1 MGLIPQH
8 FIDDLLAKTDIV
20 ELVNQRVPLKKQGR
34 EYTACCPFHNEK
46 TPSFTVSPDKQ
57 FYHCFGCGAHGSAIG
72 FLLDYENLDF
82 VEAIEELANTAGM
95 EVPREENNQASGKP
109 QGELQP
115 LFDALTKASAY
126 FQQQLSKHPTAI
138 DYLKQRG
145 LKGEVARDFLL
156 GYAPDGWDNLL
167 KTLSPSIDQHRLL
180 EAGLLSRNDQG
191 RVYDKFRDRII
202 FPIRDTRGRVI
213 AFGARII
220 GSGEPKYLNSP
231 ESPAF
236 NKSKTLYGLYEA
248 RKASSKLDHLIVVEG
263 YMDVVALAQYGIH
276 NAVATL
282 GTATTAD
289 HLRLIFRSVKR
300 VIFCFDGDRAGRDA
314 AWRALSQSMAGLRD
328 GYEIGFLFL
337 PDGEDPDSFVQ
348 TQSAN
353 AFRQAVEQA
362 TPLSVYL
369 INTLKSQHTTT
380 TLEGRTN
387 LIMEAEKILAPLAP
401 GRLRS
406 QLESELTQLTNQ
418 KLLTTATPTKPT
430 ARKRQRYSLEVTPM
444 RLAIAALLQHPELGG
459 LVLPEN
465 DTILGVLPGGE
476 LLVSLAKIIRNT
488 PGLSSA
494 MLLERY
500 RGSAFESAI
509 YQLMEWQPP
518 KPEEQNWDVLLEDA
532 LKTLQQHAK
541 NEQLNTLLQRS
552 QTETLSDAEKQTLQ
566 TLLSQ

>member
-20 ELVNQRVPLKKQGR
+20 ELINRRVPLKKQGR

-57 FYHCFGCGAHGSAIG
+57 FYHCFGCGVHGSAIA
-72 FLLDYENLDF
+72 FLLEYENLAF
-82 VEAIEELANTAGM
+82 VEAVEELANSAGM
-95 EVPREENNQASGKP
+95 EVPREENNQTSGKS

-115 LFDALTKASAY
+115 LFDALTKASTY
-126 FQQQLSKHPTAI
+126 FQQQLTKHPTAI

-145 LKGEVARDFLL
+145 LTGEIARDFLL

-167 KTLSPSIDQHRLL
+167 KTLSPGIDQPRLL

-202 FPIRDTRGRVI
+202 FPIRDTRGRVV

-231 ESPAF
+231 ESPVF
-236 NKSKTLYGLYEA
+236 SKSKTLYGLYEA
-248 RKASSKLDHLIVVEG
+248 RKASNKLDHLIIVEG

-282 GTATTAD
+282 GTATTTD
-289 HLRLIFRSVKR
+289 HLRLIHRSVKR
-300 VIFCFDGDRAGRDA
+300 IVFCFDGDRAGRDA
-314 AWRALSQSMAGLRD
+314 AWRALNQSMTSLRD
-328 GYEIGFLFL
+328 GDEIGFLFL

-348 TQSAN
+348 TQGAD
-353 AFRQAVEQA
+353 AFRHAVEQA
-362 TPLSVYL
+362 TPLSTYL
-369 INTLKSQHTTT
+369 MTTLKTEHSTT
-380 TLEGRTN
+380 TLEGRTK
-387 LIMEAEKILAPLAP
+387 LILEAEKILMPLAP

-406 QLESELTQLTNQ
+406 QLEDELTKLTNQ
-418 KLLTTATPTKPT
+418 KLFTPTPNRPAVK
-430 ARKRQRYSLEVTPM
+430 KRQRHTLEVTPM
-444 RLAIAALLQHPELGG
+444 RLAIAALLQHPELGD
-459 LVLPEN
+459 LVLPKN

-476 LLVSLAKIIRNT
+476 LLVSLAKTIRST

-500 RGSAFESAI
+500 RGTAFESAI

-566 TLLSQ
+566 NLLSQ

>member
-1 MGLIPQH
+1 MGYIPRH

-20 ELVNQRVPLKKQGR
+20 ELINQRVPLKKQGR
-34 EYTACCPFHNEK
+34 EYTACCPFHTEK
-46 TPSFTVSPDKQ
+46 TPSFTVSPEKQ

-82 VEAIEELANTAGM
+82 IEAVEELASAAGI
-95 EVPREENNQASGKP
+95 EVPREQNTQASGKP
-109 QGELQP
+109 QGQLQP
-115 LFDALTKASAY
+115 LYDALAKASNY
-126 FQQQLSKHPTAI
+126 FQQQLTQHPTAV
-138 DYLKQRG
+138 DYLKRRG
-145 LKGEVARDFLL
+145 LTGEVARNFLL

-167 KTLSPSIDQHRLL
+167 KALSADIDQDRLQ

-191 RVYDKFRDRII
+191 SVYDKFRDRIV
-202 FPIRDTRGRVI
+202 FPIRDTRGRVV

-231 ESPAF
+231 ESPVF
-236 NKSKTLYGLYEA
+236 SKSKTLYGLYEA
-248 RKASSKLDHLIVVEG
+248 RKASSKLDHLIIVEG
-263 YMDVVALAQYGIH
+263 YMDVVTLAQHGIH

-282 GTATTAD
+282 GTATTTN
-289 HLRLIFRSVKR
+289 HLQLIRRSVKR
-300 VIFCFDGDRAGRDA
+300 IVFCFDGDRAGREA
-314 AWRALSQSMAGLRD
+314 AWRALNQAMASLRD
-328 GYEIGFLFL
+328 GDEIGFLFL

-348 TQSAN
+348 TQGAD

-362 TPLSVYL
+362 TPLSTYL
-369 INTLKSQHTTT
+369 ISDLKSRHSTT

-387 LIMEAEKILAPLAP
+387 LMLEAEKILAPLAP

-406 QLESELTQLTNQ
+406 QLEDELTKLAHQ
-418 KLLTTATPTKPT
+418 KLFTTPSNKP
-430 ARKRQRYSLEVTPM
+430 AVIKRQRHSLEITPM
-444 RLAIAALLQHPELGG
+444 RLAIAALLQHPELGD

-476 LLVSLAKIIRNT
+476 LLVSLAKIIRDT
-488 PGLSSA
+488 PRLSSA

-500 RGSAFESAI
+500 RGTAFESVI

-518 KPEEQNWDVLLEDA
+518 KPEAQNWNVLLEDA
-532 LKTLQQHAK
+532 LKTLHQHAK

-552 QTETLSDAEKQTLQ
+552 QTETLSDTEKQTLQ
-566 TLLSQ
+566 TLLRQ

>member
-57 FYHCFGCGAHGSAIG
+57 FYHCFGCGVHGSAIA
-72 FLLDYENLDF
+72 FLLEYENLAF
-82 VEAIEELANTAGM
+82 VEAVEELANSAGM
-95 EVPREENNQASGKP
+95 EVPREENNQTSGKS

-115 LFDALTKASAY
+115 LFDALTKASTY
-126 FQQQLSKHPTAI
+126 FQQQLTKHPTAI

-145 LKGEVARDFLL
+145 LTGEIARDFLL

-167 KTLSPSIDQHRLL
+167 KTLSPGIDQPRLL

-202 FPIRDTRGRVI
+202 FPIRDTRGRVV

-231 ESPAF
+231 ESPVF
-236 NKSKTLYGLYEA
+236 SKSKTLYGLYEA
-248 RKASSKLDHLIVVEG
+248 RKASNKLDHLIIVEG

-282 GTATTAD
+282 GTATTTD
-289 HLRLIFRSVKR
+289 HLRLIHRSVKR
-300 VIFCFDGDRAGRDA
+300 IVFCFDGDRAGRDA
-314 AWRALSQSMAGLRD
+314 AWRALNQSMTSLRD
-328 GYEIGFLFL
+328 GDEIGFLFL

-348 TQSAN
+348 TQGAD
-353 AFRQAVEQA
+353 AFRHAVEQA
-362 TPLSVYL
+362 TPLSTYL
-369 INTLKSQHTTT
+369 MTTLKTEHSTT
-380 TLEGRTN
+380 TLEGRTK
-387 LIMEAEKILAPLAP
+387 LILEAEKILMPLAP

-406 QLESELTQLTNQ
+406 QLEDELTKLTNQ
-418 KLLTTATPTKPT
+418 KLFTPTPNRPAVK
-430 ARKRQRYSLEVTPM
+430 KRQRHTLEVTPM
-444 RLAIAALLQHPELGG
+444 RLAIAALLQHPELGD
-459 LVLPEN
+459 LVLPKN

-476 LLVSLAKIIRNT
+476 LLVSLAKTIRST

-500 RGSAFESAI
+500 RGTAFESAI

-566 TLLSQ
+566 NLLSQ

>member
-20 ELVNQRVPLKKQGR
+20 ELINQRVPLKKQGR

-72 FLLDYENLDF
+72 FLLEYENLDF
-82 VEAIEELANTAGM
+82 VEAVEELANSAGM
-95 EVPREENNQASGKP
+95 EVPREESNQTSGKS

-115 LFDALTKASAY
+115 LFDALTKASTY
-126 FQQQLSKHPTAI
+126 FQQQLTKHPTAI

-145 LKGEVARDFLL
+145 LTGEIARDFLL

-167 KTLSPSIDQHRLL
+167 KTLSPDINQPRLL

-202 FPIRDTRGRVI
+202 FPIRDTRGRVV

-231 ESPAF
+231 ESPVF

-248 RKASSKLDHLIVVEG
+248 RRASSKLDHLIIVEG

-289 HLRLIFRSVKR
+289 HLRLIHRSVKR
-300 VIFCFDGDRAGRDA
+300 IVFCFDGDRAGRDA
-314 AWRALSQSMAGLRD
+314 AWRALNQSMSSLRD
-328 GYEIGFLFL
+328 GDEIGFLFL

-348 TQSAN
+348 TQGAD
-353 AFRQAVEQA
+353 AFRQAAEQA
-362 TPLSVYL
+362 TPLSTYL
-369 INTLKSQHTTT
+369 MTTLKTEHSTT
-380 TLEGRTN
+380 TLEGRTK
-387 LIMEAEKILAPLAP
+387 LILEAEKILTPLAP

-406 QLESELTQLTNQ
+406 QLEDELTKLTNQ
-418 KLLTTATPTKPT
+418 KLFTASPGKPATK
-430 ARKRQRYSLEVTPM
+430 KRQRHTLEVTPM

-476 LLVSLAKIIRNT
+476 LLVSLANIIRST

-500 RGSAFESAI
+500 RGTAFESAI

-566 TLLSQ
+566 NLLSQ

>member
-57 FYHCFGCGAHGSAIG
+57 FYHCFGCGVHGSAIG
-72 FLLDYENLDF
+72 FLLEYENLDF
-82 VEAIEELANTAGM
+82 VEAVEELANSAGM
-95 EVPREENNQASGKP
+95 EVPREESNQTSGKS

-115 LFDALTKASAY
+115 LFDALTKASTY
-126 FQQQLSKHPTAI
+126 FQQQLTKHPTAI

-145 LKGEVARDFLL
+145 LTGEIARDFLL

-167 KTLSPSIDQHRLL
+167 KTLSPDINQPRLL

-202 FPIRDTRGRVI
+202 FPIRDTRGRVV

-231 ESPAF
+231 ESPVF

-248 RKASSKLDHLIVVEG
+248 RKTSSKLDHLIIVEG

-282 GTATTAD
+282 GTATTTD
-289 HLRLIFRSVKR
+289 HLRLIHRSVKR
-300 VIFCFDGDRAGRDA
+300 IVFCFDGDRAGRDA
-314 AWRALSQSMAGLRD
+314 AWRALNQSMTSLRD
-328 GYEIGFLFL
+328 GDEIGFLFL

-348 TQSAN
+348 TQGAD
-353 AFRQAVEQA
+353 AFRQAAEQA
-362 TPLSVYL
+362 TPLSTYL
-369 INTLKSQHTTT
+369 MTTLKTEHSTT
-380 TLEGRTN
+380 TLEGRTK
-387 LIMEAEKILAPLAP
+387 LILEAEKILTPLAP

-406 QLESELTQLTNQ
+406 QLEDELTKLTNQ
-418 KLLTTATPTKPT
+418 KLFTPTPGRPATK
-430 ARKRQRYSLEVTPM
+430 KRQRHTLEVTPM
-444 RLAIAALLQHPELGG
+444 RLAIAALLQHPELGD
-459 LVLPEN
+459 LVLPKN

-476 LLVSLAKIIRNT
+476 LLGSLAKTIRST

-500 RGSAFESAI
+500 RGTAFESTI

-566 TLLSQ
+566 NLLSQ